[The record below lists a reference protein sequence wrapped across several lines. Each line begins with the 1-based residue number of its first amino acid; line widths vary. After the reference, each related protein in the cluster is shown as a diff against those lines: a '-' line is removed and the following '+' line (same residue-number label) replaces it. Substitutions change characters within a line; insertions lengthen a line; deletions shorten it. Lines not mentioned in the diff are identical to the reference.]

1 VWLGASVMFL
11 LPFVLVSRCSIY
23 HRIVTSSL
31 SVSGSVAFALN
42 LSTPLFWFSILHL
55 NVALMMEWWLL
66 SLEFETLIYAFELF
80 VCPLSTEKS
89 SSLLD
94 ESLP

>member
-1 VWLGASVMFL
+1 
-11 LPFVLVSRCSIY
+11 
-23 HRIVTSSL
+23 
-31 SVSGSVAFALN
+31 
-42 LSTPLFWFSILHL
+42 
-55 NVALMMEWWLL
+55 MEWWLL
-66 SLEFETLIYAFELF
+66 SLEFETLIYGFELF